1 MSEET
6 RNRRETRACSLRER
20 SESNIR
26 MMGKTVL
33 QDEKYFT
40 LEVPVNLQNDRLYD
54 KGKKS
59 NIPDEHLLSSTNKMS
74 KQVMLSAAISW
85 YGVTK
90 IFFVNNNGIKVN
102 KESYYRHLRKELF
115 PAIEKVIKR
124 DDWIFA
130 QDGAPLSVSLGTRF
144 S

>member
-90 IFFVNNNGIKVN
+90 IFLVNNNGIKVN

>member
-1 MSEET
+1 
-6 RNRRETRACSLRER
+6 
-20 SESNIR
+20 
-26 MMGKTVL
+26 
-33 QDEKYFT
+33 
-40 LEVPVNLQNDRLYD
+40 
-54 KGKKS
+54 
-59 NIPDEHLLSSTNKMS
+59 MS

>member
-33 QDEKYFT
+33 QDEKYFI

-59 NIPDEHLLSSTNKMS
+59 NIPDEHLLSLTNKMS

>member
-59 NIPDEHLLSSTNKMS
+59 NIPDEYLLSSTNKMS

-90 IFFVNNNGIKVN
+90 IFFVNSNGIKVN

>member
-59 NIPDEHLLSSTNKMS
+59 NIPDDHLISSTYNMS

-85 YGVTK
+85 YGVSI
-90 IFFVNNNGIKVN
+90 IFLVNNNGIKVN

>member
-6 RNRRETRACSLRER
+6 RKRRETRACSLRER

-130 QDGAPLSVSLGTRF
+130 QHGAPLSVSLGTRF

>member
-20 SESNIR
+20 FESNIR
-26 MMGKTVL
+26 MMEKTVL

-59 NIPDEHLLSSTNKMS
+59 NIPDEHLLSSTNKMY
-74 KQVMLSAAISW
+74 KQVMLSAAISC

-102 KESYYRHLRKELF
+102 KESYYRHLGKELF

>member
-102 KESYYRHLRKELF
+102 KESYYRHLRRELF

>member
-90 IFFVNNNGIKVN
+90 IFFVNSNGIKVN

>member
-33 QDEKYFT
+33 QDEKYFI

>member
-59 NIPDEHLLSSTNKMS
+59 NIPDEHLLSLTNKMS